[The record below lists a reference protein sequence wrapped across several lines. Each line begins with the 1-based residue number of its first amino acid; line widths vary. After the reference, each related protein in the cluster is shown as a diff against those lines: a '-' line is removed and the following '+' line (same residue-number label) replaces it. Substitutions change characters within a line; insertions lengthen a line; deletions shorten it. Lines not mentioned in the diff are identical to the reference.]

1 MNGERY
7 SNYISVFIT
16 TECSQNG
23 FSVVRK
29 DGDSMKLIYVIVRNV
44 DSSYVTEALNKSGFY
59 VTKLAS
65 TGGFLREGN
74 TTLMIGTD
82 EDKVDLVID
91 IVKKECGPRQ
101 QIISNPVGA
110 VEYASMNVVVNV
122 GGATIFVMDVDRY
135 EKI

>member
-1 MNGERY
+1 MNKK
-7 SNYISVFIT
+7 
-16 TECSQNG
+16 G
-23 FSVVRK
+23 F
-29 DGDSMKLIYVIVRNV
+29 
-44 DSSYVTEALNKSGFY
+44 F

-82 EDKVDLVID
+82 AEKVDIVID

-110 VEYASMNVVVNV
+110 AEYASMNVVVNV
-122 GGATIFVMDVDRY
+122 GGATIFVTDVDRF